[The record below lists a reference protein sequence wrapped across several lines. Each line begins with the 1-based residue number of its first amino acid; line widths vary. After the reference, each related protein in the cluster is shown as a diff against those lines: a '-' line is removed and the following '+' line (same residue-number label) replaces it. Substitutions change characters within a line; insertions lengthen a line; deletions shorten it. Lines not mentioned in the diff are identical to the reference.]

1 MWRLLQ
7 CIYTDTGVIRCQVLE
22 GRRSDLVLN
31 RDARAAE
38 LNLESAETKMD
49 TYEATRIV
57 FTRIQSI
64 EPENVSKIIGYLLLQ
79 DLGDQEMIR
88 LAFGPNTLLQSM
100 ISKAKTELGLSSP
113 SSVQSPLRYTQISNL
128 LSRPFASSAPNSF
141 HGGAQQD
148 STLLTHHEVLNTN
161 RFATDEHNN
170 LINLSRQ
177 QSLPSDHKFP
187 DYHEQL
193 LNLRDDC
200 QLQDQLFYHTEN
212 LDSYSL
218 PNDSHVYTEM
228 LAFLNGNK
236 PGPNHRRSYS
246 MTDVSVSCE
255 PVSWKPCMYFARGY
269 CKHGSG
275 CRFTHSYSRSENV
288 SSSIPMDSR
297 FEEAFSVESLER
309 LELELQELLRGR
321 RAPVSIASLPQLY
334 YERFGKTLQAEGYL
348 TESQR
353 HGKAGY
359 SLTNLLARLKST
371 VSLIDRPHGQHA
383 IVLAEDANRFTT
395 YRPNE
400 RDPYHL
406 SGVSSGSR
414 QIYMT
419 FPAESTFTEEDVS
432 NYFRIYGPVEDVRI
446 PYQQKRMF
454 GFVTYVYPETVKL
467 ILAKG
472 NPHYVCGAR
481 VLVKPYKERNKHG
494 DRKNGDRGEQYARYL
509 LPSYNVD
516 SKDYDLCP
524 APRLFQSSELIRRHV
539 EEQEQAIELER
550 LRLTEL
556 HLADH
561 AQRTQNSKTRQQQN
575 SFPNGLLNV
584 EEEEETKVSEELNS
598 FEPPTDHFGYLLDVL
613 DSEQNHE
620 VEPKQQQKAD
630 NEDECNGHN
639 LPDSPF
645 AFSNAIKALPHP
657 EKTSNFSFFDNNP
670 AQESS
675 TSIMT

>member
-1 MWRLLQ
+1 MALNKA
-7 CIYTDTGVIRCQVLE
+7 YGVE
-22 GRRSDLVLN
+22 
-31 RDARAAE
+31 A
-38 LNLESAETKMD
+38 KMD

-57 FTRIQSI
+57 FTRIQSL

-113 SSVQSPLRYTQISNL
+113 SPVQSPLRYTQFSNL
-128 LSRPFASSAPNSF
+128 LSRPFSSPAPNGF
-141 HGGAQQD
+141 HGGAHIPHEQQD
-148 STLLTHHEVLNTN
+148 STLLTHHEILNPN

-170 LINLSRQ
+170 FLNLNRQ
-177 QSLPSDHKFP
+177 QSLPSDHKYS

-200 QLQDQLFYHTEN
+200 QLQDQLFYRTEN

-228 LAFLNGNK
+228 LSFLNGSK
-236 PGPNHRRSYS
+236 PGLNHRRSYS

-255 PVSWKPCMYFARGY
+255 PVSWKPCLYFARGY
-269 CKHGSG
+269 CKHGSS

-297 FEEAFSVESLER
+297 FDEAFSVESLER

-359 SLTNLLARLKST
+359 SLTNLLARLKNT

-383 IVLAEDANRFTT
+383 IVLAEEANRFTT
-395 YRPNE
+395 YRPSE
-400 RDPYHL
+400 RDPYYL
-406 SGVSSGSR
+406 SGISSGSR

-454 GFVTYVYPETVKL
+454 GFVTYVFPETVKV

-524 APRLFQSSELIRRHV
+524 APRLFQNAELIRRHI

-561 AQRTQNSKTRQQQN
+561 AQRTQNSMSLQQQN
-575 SFPNGLLNV
+575 SFSNGLLNV
-584 EEEEETKVSEELNS
+584 EEEETHVSEDLNN
-598 FEPPTDHFGYLLDVL
+598 FDPPTDHFGYLLDVL

-620 VEPKQQQKAD
+620 VEPKQQKVD
-630 NEDECNGHN
+630 NDEECNGHN

-657 EKTSNFSFFDNNP
+657 EKTNNFSFFDTNP

-675 TSIMT
+675 TSIMTKEGTCSMCLDSIVEQVRLECKHVR